1 VPARYQFVSGVVR
14 GLERLEDN
22 FVGRRSMTQ
31 SVSDPIQM
39 VDLHRS
45 RPGKDNKYDVWVLF
59 TESDGYQW
67 VLHKSMLC
75 SATQTDRP
83 ELVHSAVI
91 EVGAFLRSD
100 AEPAVKRNLQRAV
113 KQISKSR

>member
-1 VPARYQFVSGVVR
+1 MS
-14 GLERLEDN
+14 
-22 FVGRRSMTQ
+22 Q
-31 SVSDPIQM
+31 SVNDPIQM
-39 VDLHRS
+39 INLHRT

-67 VLHKSMLC
+67 ILHKSMIC
-75 SATQTDRP
+75 ATTQADWP

-100 AEPAVKRNLQRAV
+100 ADPAVKRNLQKAV